1 MNINGYSIIK
11 NLEGHLSR
19 GIGQTENTSV
29 NKEKVKAGYTVNGD
43 NVEISNR
50 AIEFNRIRRFIN
62 EVPEIRETK
71 VDEIK
76 NDLKVGRYEI
86 DTDLITSSL
95 VREHVM
101 DALLAPSHG
110 VQQ

>member
-11 NLEGHLSR
+11 NLESHLSR
-19 GIGQTENTSV
+19 GIGQTEYSQLQ
-29 NKEKVKAGYTVNGD
+29 KQEVKSGDTVNGD
-43 NVEISNR
+43 NVEISHR
-50 AIEFNRIRRFIN
+50 AIEFNRIKMFIN
-62 EVPEIRETK
+62 DTPEIREEK
-71 VDEIK
+71 VEEIK

-101 DALLAPSHG
+101 DALLTTSGAI
-110 VQQ
+110 

>member
-1 MNINGYSIIK
+1 
-11 NLEGHLSR
+11 
-19 GIGQTENTSV
+19 
-29 NKEKVKAGYTVNGD
+29 
-43 NVEISNR
+43 
-50 AIEFNRIRRFIN
+50 
-62 EVPEIRETK
+62 
-71 VDEIK
+71 EIK